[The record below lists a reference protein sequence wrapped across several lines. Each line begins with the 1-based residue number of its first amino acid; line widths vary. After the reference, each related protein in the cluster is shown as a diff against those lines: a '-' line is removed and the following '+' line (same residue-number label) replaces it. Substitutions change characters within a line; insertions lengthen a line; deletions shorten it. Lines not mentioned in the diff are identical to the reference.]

1 MKKFKRIPP
10 APNPTKLWAM
20 WSSRNG
26 WFYVGTGYTRAQL
39 IIDHV
44 SHTGRDWKQCRKDGD
59 RPVRVTLV
67 PAGHPTVAKQDVKIN
82 ITELERLST
91 ILPPKPP
98 AVNHTLEL
106 IKAQK
111 AVSQALHAEKKAKQL
126 ANRDR
131 LRQAF
136 EPLMKIWN
144 DAKDLPSKH
153 YRWHSHDIVPLS
165 KHLAR
170 EDDES
175 GIQFWNGS
183 GNYGFSVNAHIL
195 DGGSIEFR
203 TRCDDQGNYK
213 VCTLEQAIEAL
224 VESIALKVILPKD
237 S

>member
-1 MKKFKRIPP
+1 M
-10 APNPTKLWAM
+10 
-20 WSSRNG
+20 
-26 WFYVGTGYTRAQL
+26 
-39 IIDHV
+39 
-44 SHTGRDWKQCRKDGD
+44 
-59 RPVRVTLV
+59 RVTLV
-67 PAGHPTVAKQDVKIN
+67 PAGHPTTAKQDVKIN
-82 ITELERLST
+82 ITELERLQT
-91 ILPPKPP
+91 ILPSKPP

-111 AVSQALHAEKKAKQL
+111 AVDSALKVEKEVKQL
-126 ANRDR
+126 ANRER

-165 KHLAR
+165 SHLAR
-170 EDDES
+170 KNDES
-175 GIQFWNGS
+175 GIQFWNGA
-183 GNYGFSVNAHIL
+183 GDYGFSVNAHML

-203 TRCDDQGNYK
+203 TRCNDQGKYK

-224 VESIALKVILPKD
+224 VESIASKVILPEV